1 MLQSNEI
8 RGAFS
13 KQYKVCNSNKSA
25 MMWQLYALLS
35 AVSSGFQRIINAYV
49 VKTED
54 HLAYS
59 WFATCLTSLFFMLL
73 LIMMGDIAL
82 PTSLYAWALALIAG
96 VLWTLITILGFK
108 SYQLTPLSLRESLS
122 RVDMLFLLFF
132 SVLLLGEFITLVKVL
147 GTGCIFIG
155 LIVLTRQKEK
165 AFGRLTDK
173 GVQLTLLVAAFHG
186 LVSVIDKRAVVFFLP
201 AFYGFLEYA
210 LVPVYLMPVA
220 VKNRDK
226 IKQIIVNKKFIPII
240 GSVLSVIAYYSR
252 LQASILTDISNVFP
266 VLQLSTVI
274 SILGGFIFFKEG
286 ELRSRIVGSIIMIIG
301 SILILNPELINAF
314 IQ

>member
-1 MLQSNEI
+1 
-8 RGAFS
+8 
-13 KQYKVCNSNKSA
+13 

-35 AVSSGFQRIINAYV
+35 AVSIGFQRIINAYV

-82 PTSLYAWALALIAG
+82 PTSLHAWALALIAG

-132 SVLLLGEFITLVKVL
+132 SALLLGESITLVKVL

-226 IKQIIVNKKFIPII
+226 IKQIIINKKFIPII

-252 LQASILTDISNVFP
+252 LQASILTEVSNVFP

-286 ELRSRIVGSIIMIIG
+286 ELRSRIIGSIIMIIG